1 MEQAKAISCL
11 PVENLKIHQL
21 QIHAGTVMARQYAEN
36 PDQFHLF
43 TIEEYS
49 EVIADYLEFL
59 NPAITVE
66 RFTSQVPPGFLIAPS
81 WGLKNYEFTAK
92 IEKLLGER
100 DTWQGRLYS
109 GRP

>member
-1 MEQAKAISCL
+1 MHQH
-11 PVENLKIHQL
+11 HQL

-36 PDQFHLF
+36 PDQFHNF
-43 TIEEYS
+43 TVGEYS
-49 EVIADYLEFL
+49 EVIADYLELL
-59 NPAITVE
+59 NPEITVE

-92 IEKLLGER
+92 IEKLLLER

-109 GRP
+109 GYP